1 MGGRQVTPL
10 QTYIDQD
17 NDCEILPWPLMMN
30 APPSMRKP
38 HVLRWSKSLKKRKD
52 FIGRF
57 EAVFGSRV
65 LCTTDFD

>member
-1 MGGRQVTPL
+1 MATQAPSTRDHRSPGATTTLIYGGKQVTPL

-38 HVLRWSKSLKKRKD
+38 HVLR
-52 FIGRF
+52 
-57 EAVFGSRV
+57 
-65 LCTTDFD
+65 